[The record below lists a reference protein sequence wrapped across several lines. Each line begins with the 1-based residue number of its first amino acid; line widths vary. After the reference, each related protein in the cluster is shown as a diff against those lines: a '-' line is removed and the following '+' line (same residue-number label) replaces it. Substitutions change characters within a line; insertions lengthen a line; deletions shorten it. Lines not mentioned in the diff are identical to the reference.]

1 MPKAAELK
9 APVSFRHAFSLAL
22 AIGMRPCTGALLV
35 LLFSYAAGL
44 YFAGIAATFAMA
56 LGTFITIAIIATLTV
71 VSRDAAMR
79 FAFVDHPW
87 AARAG
92 TAFRVIVG
100 LLIVIAG
107 ASLLGGLLSGQGRF
121 I

>member
-1 MPKAAELK
+1 M
-9 APVSFRHAFSLAL
+9 
-22 AIGMRPCTGALLV
+22 
-35 LLFSYAAGL
+35 LLFSYAAEL

-56 LGTFITIAIIATLTV
+56 LGTFITIAIIASLTV
-71 VSRDAAMR
+71 LSRDFALR
-79 FAFVDHPW
+79 FAIVDHPW

-92 TAFRVIVG
+92 MAFRVIVG